1 VPEGRRTRAAIGS
14 RRAWLAAAAS
24 LLSLGLAAGYAAAQ
38 SERVIKVR
46 VKKFVFTPA
55 QIALRKG
62 EPVVLELT
70 TEDVFMG
77 FSAPELGVRADIIPG
92 KTGLLRLTPQQA
104 GKFDFVCDVF
114 CGDKHEE
121 MQGQIVVS

>member
-1 VPEGRRTRAAIGS
+1 VIGN

-24 LLSLGLAAGYAAAQ
+24 LLGLGLAGGYAAAQ

-46 VKKFVFTPA
+46 AKKFVFTPS

-62 EPVVLELT
+62 EPVILELT

-77 FSAPELGVRADIIPG
+77 FSAPELGVRADIVPG
-92 KTGLLRLTPQQA
+92 KTGLLRLTPQQT

>member
-1 VPEGRRTRAAIGS
+1 MTVVTMVGK

-24 LLSLGLAAGYAAAQ
+24 LLGLGLAGGYAAAQ

-46 VKKFVFTPA
+46 AKKFEFTPSR
-55 QIALRKG
+55 IALRKG
-62 EPVVLELT
+62 EPVEFELT

-77 FSAPELGVRADIIPG
+77 FSVPELGVRADIIPG
-92 KTGLLRLTPQQA
+92 KTGLLRLTA
-104 GKFDFVCDVF
+104 KTTGTFDFICDVF

-121 MQGQIVVS
+121 MQGQIVVSG

>member
-1 VPEGRRTRAAIGS
+1 MIRN

-24 LLSLGLAAGYAAAQ
+24 LLGLGLAGGYAAAQ

-46 VKKFVFTPA
+46 AKKFEFTPNH
-55 QIALRKG
+55 IALRTG
-62 EPVVLELT
+62 EPVVFQLT
-70 TEDVFMG
+70 TDDVFMG
-77 FSAPELGVRADIIPG
+77 FSVPELGVRADIVPG
-92 KTGLLRLTPQQA
+92 KTGELRLTPQTT
-104 GKFDFVCDVF
+104 GTFDFLCDVF